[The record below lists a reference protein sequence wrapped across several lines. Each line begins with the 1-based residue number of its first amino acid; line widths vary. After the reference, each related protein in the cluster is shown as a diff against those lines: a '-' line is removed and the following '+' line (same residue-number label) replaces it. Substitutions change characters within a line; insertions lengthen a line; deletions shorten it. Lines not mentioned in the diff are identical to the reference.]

1 MPRTPAAK
9 TPSKAVPAQ
18 TAAVKK
24 AAVPAPTPAPV
35 PAPADKEA
43 KTRKPKLV
51 RDGFTMPKD
60 EYAAIDALKQRA
72 ATLGRP
78 VKKSELLRAGL
89 KLLLGL
95 NDDALI
101 TALQALTTIK
111 TGRPKAARK

>member
-1 MPRTPAAK
+1 
-9 TPSKAVPAQ
+9 VPAQ

-24 AAVPAPTPAPV
+24 AAAPAPAPA
-35 PAPADKEA
+35 PAPADKEV

-60 EYAAIDALKQRA
+60 EYAAIDALQQRA

-95 NDDALI
+95 DDAALI
-101 TALQALTTIK
+101 TTLQALTTIK

>member
-24 AAVPAPTPAPV
+24 AAAPAPAPA
-35 PAPADKEA
+35 PAPADKEV

-51 RDGFTMPKD
+51 RDGLTMPKD

-95 NDDALI
+95 DDAALI
-101 TALQALTTIK
+101 TTLQALTTIK

>member
-24 AAVPAPTPAPV
+24 AAAPAPAPA
-35 PAPADKEA
+35 PAPADKEV

-60 EYAAIDALKQRA
+60 E
-72 ATLGRP
+72 
-78 VKKSELLRAGL
+78 
-89 KLLLGL
+89 
-95 NDDALI
+95 
-101 TALQALTTIK
+101 
-111 TGRPKAARK
+111 